1 MSLTRV
7 TDNVVTPGTITP
19 DKLST
24 GAPTWNSS
32 GILSATGFIGDGSN
46 LSVVGINRADSTIRN
61 ILSSNYID
69 SYITAE
75 GFVGDGR
82 QLSNVFPSISVV
94 EITDNSFFLEPKH
107 NNCIVILNSLSTIDI
122 DIPSLIFTPG
132 HQTIFIQYNLGR
144 GKFTKTD
151 IYNAN
156 NFYETRKQY
165 AKCALANINL
175 FQGWTLYGDLT
186 STVPSTVTPTTPV
199 SSVSAIGGI
208 NLSQID
214 AGSNISMVLSGNV
227 LFAAG
232 DNSTG
237 QLGLTSLGDTL
248 YYTRV
253 KISLSSI
260 AAGQDHSIGL
270 SGTDLYSVGANG
282 YGQLGFDDT
291 TERSTFTKVT
301 IPANAK
307 WTAVAAAYVTSL
319 ALSSTDLYAC
329 GYNISGGLGLNN
341 TAHRYTFTK
350 VTTPADA
357 KWTAIAA
364 GLEVS
369 AALSGTDLYVTGRN
383 DLGQLGL
390 GNRVNRFTFTRV
402 TSAQDGSTI
411 ILNPK
416 WTAVAVNNS
425 GFGMIALSGTDLYTV
440 GWSQQGQLGL
450 NISGDAARRS
460 IFTKVVS
467 AWDGSNIILNPKWTA
482 ITSGGFAN
490 YALSGTDLYACGMNF
505 HGQLGLNN
513 TINRSLFTKVPGNW
527 NTVKAGWNHAIA
539 LSSNNT
545 LFGSGRNLF
554 GQLGLGFAN
563 NDGAPNA
570 VLAFTQVTGVA
581 IPQ

>member
-1 MSLTRV
+1 
-7 TDNVVTPGTITP
+7 
-19 DKLST
+19 
-24 GAPTWNSS
+24 
-32 GILSATGFIGDGSN
+32 
-46 LSVVGINRADSTIRN
+46 
-61 ILSSNYID
+61 
-69 SYITAE
+69 
-75 GFVGDGR
+75 
-82 QLSNVFPSISVV
+82 
-94 EITDNSFFLEPKH
+94 
-107 NNCIVILNSLSTIDI
+107 
-122 DIPSLIFTPG
+122 
-132 HQTIFIQYNLGR
+132 
-144 GKFTKTD
+144 
-151 IYNAN
+151 
-156 NFYETRKQY
+156 
-165 AKCALANINL
+165 
-175 FQGWTLYGDLT
+175 
-186 STVPSTVTPTTPV
+186 
-199 SSVSAIGGI
+199 
-208 NLSQID
+208 
-214 AGSNISMVLSGNV
+214 
-227 LFAAG
+227 
-232 DNSTG
+232 
-237 QLGLTSLGDTL
+237 
-248 YYTRV
+248 
-253 KISLSSI
+253 
-260 AAGQDHSIGL
+260 
-270 SGTDLYSVGANG
+270 
-282 YGQLGFDDT
+282 
-291 TERSTFTKVT
+291 
-301 IPANAK
+301 
-307 WTAVAAAYVTSL
+307 
-319 ALSSTDLYAC
+319 
-329 GYNISGGLGLNN
+329 
-341 TAHRYTFTK
+341 
-350 VTTPADA
+350 
-357 KWTAIAA
+357 
-364 GLEVS
+364 
-369 AALSGTDLYVTGRN
+369 
-383 DLGQLGL
+383 
-390 GNRVNRFTFTRV
+390 V